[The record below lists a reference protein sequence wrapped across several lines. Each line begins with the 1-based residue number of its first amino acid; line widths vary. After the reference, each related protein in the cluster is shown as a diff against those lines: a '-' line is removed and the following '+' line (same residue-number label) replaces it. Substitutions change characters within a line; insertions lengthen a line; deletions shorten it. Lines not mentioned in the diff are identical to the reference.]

1 MLHCSRVTLSLF
13 SKTKNNTSFLP
24 LLHSLLLILDYHQ
37 YCLFI
42 IVIHFMLYYLFYWSF
57 LILRNF
63 DLLDYLTLEERT
75 VFHVIFVL
83 LKNNCDIRSSHSP
96 GFQPCKM
103 EVDFFSCKFFA
114 FAEDKRTLYGMW
126 HLVHQL
132 DVCTTHWWP
141 VCWCN
146 ICSCWCF
153 TCSCS
158 VDRNHESLGLQ
169 RCDFSDEM
177 PIVVSVFLL
186 TRRINSFLCIC
197 CVLTS

>member
-13 SKTKNNTSFLP
+13 SKTKNNASFLP

-63 DLLDYLTLEERT
+63 DLLDYLPLEERT
-75 VFHVIFVL
+75 VLHVIFVL

-96 GFQPCKM
+96 GFQPCRM

-114 FAEDKRTLYGMW
+114 FAEDKRTRSSLWDVAFIPPAGCVYHPLMACLLVQ
-126 HLVHQL
+126 HLQL
-132 DVCTTHWWP
+132 LMFH
-141 VCWCN
+141 
-146 ICSCWCF
+146 
-153 TCSCS
+153 
-158 VDRNHESLGLQ
+158 
-169 RCDFSDEM
+169 
-177 PIVVSVFLL
+177 VFLL
-186 TRRINSFLCIC
+186 CR
-197 CVLTS
+197 